1 MIRDP
6 RQIIIRPIVSEKS
19 MAAIEETNT
28 YTFEVAKDA
37 TKPQI
42 ARAVEEIF
50 KVKVIKVN
58 TLNVAGKPRRVRY
71 ALGKTKSWKK
81 AFVTLAEGEKIE
93 LFPAT

>member
-1 MIRDP
+1 MRDP

-19 MAAIEETNT
+19 MMAIDDTNT

-50 KVKVIKVN
+50 KVSVVKVN
-58 TLNVAGKPRRVRY
+58 TLNVSGKPRRVRY
-71 ALGKTKSWKK
+71 ALGKTKGWKK
-81 AFVTLAEGEKIE
+81 AFVTLAEGDKIDI
-93 LFPAT
+93 FPAT

>member
-1 MIRDP
+1 MRDP
-6 RQIIIRPIVSEKS
+6 RHIIIRPIVSEKS
-19 MAAIEETNT
+19 MMAIEDTNT

-42 ARAVEEIF
+42 ARAVAEIF
-50 KVKVIKVN
+50 NVKVVKVN
-58 TLNVAGKPRRVRY
+58 TMNVAGKPRRVRY

-81 AFVTLAEGEKIE
+81 ALVTLAEGDKID

>member
-1 MIRDP
+1 VRDP
-6 RQIIIRPIVSEKS
+6 RHIIIRPIVSEKS
-19 MAAIEETNT
+19 MMAIEDTNT

-42 ARAVEEIF
+42 ARAVAEIF
-50 KVKVIKVN
+50 NVKVVKVN
-58 TLNVAGKPRRVRY
+58 TMNVAGKPRRVRY

-81 AFVTLAEGEKIE
+81 ALVTLAEGDKID

>member
-1 MIRDP
+1 VRDP

-19 MAAIEETNT
+19 MAAMDETNT
-28 YTFEVAKDA
+28 YTFEVAKEA

-42 ARAVEEIF
+42 ARAVEEVF
-50 KVKVIKVN
+50 DVTVLKVN

-71 ALGKTKSWKK
+71 ALGKTKAWKK
-81 AFVTLAEGEKIE
+81 AFVTLAEGDKID

>member
-1 MIRDP
+1 MRDP

-19 MAAIEETNT
+19 LHAMEENNT

-42 ARAVEEIF
+42 ARAIEEIF
-50 KVKVIKVN
+50 KVKVVSVN
-58 TLNVAGKPRRVRY
+58 TMNVAGKPRRVRY

-81 AFVTLAEGEKIE
+81 ALVTLKEGDKIDV
-93 LFPAT
+93 FPAG